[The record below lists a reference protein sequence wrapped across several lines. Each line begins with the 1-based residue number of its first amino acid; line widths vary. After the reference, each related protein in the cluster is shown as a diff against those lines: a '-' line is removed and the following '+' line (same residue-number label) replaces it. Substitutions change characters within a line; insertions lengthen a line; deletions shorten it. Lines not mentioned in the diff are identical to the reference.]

1 MDKASAAEKAGIAA
15 GDVLVTIN
23 GNEINDVL
31 DYRFWLADR
40 DVILGLTRG
49 GIPFTARIRG
59 DGFDDI
65 GLEFDTPLMDKKR
78 CCANKCIFCFIDQN
92 PPGMRETIYF
102 KDDDSRLSFLHGNYI
117 TLTNIFDKDV
127 ERIIRMHISP
137 VRVSVHTTDPELR
150 YEMMKNKR
158 AGKVLSYLDRFAE
171 AGLELNCQ
179 IVLCR
184 GINDGPALDRTM
196 RDLLKYTP
204 QLTGVSIVP
213 AGLTSHREGLY
224 PLTGFSAEE
233 AAKVIGQVNSLGEK
247 CKQKLG
253 SRIFFC
259 SDEFYLLAGLPIPD
273 EDYYEDYGQIENGV
287 GMLRSFESDFRAE
300 LAFLE
305 PDEIKLPRKVSV
317 ATGAAAY
324 GMISR
329 LCRELDIPG
338 LEINVY
344 KIINYF
350 YGETVTVSGLLTGQD
365 IAAQLE
371 GKDLGDEL
379 LIPANALRAE
389 DEVFLDDMS
398 IKELETR
405 LGVKITPSGEDGG
418 NFLLNLTGQL

>member
-1 MDKASAAEKAGIAA
+1 MDKASAAEKVGIAA

-259 SDEFYLLAGLPIPD
+259 SDEFYLLAGLPTPD

-300 LAFLE
+300 LVFLE
-305 PDEIKLPRKVSV
+305 PGEIKLPRKVSV

-329 LCRELDIPG
+329 LCRELDITG

>member
-1 MDKASAAEKAGIAA
+1 MDKASAAEKVGIAA

-127 ERIIRMHISP
+127 ERIIRMHLSP

-179 IVLCR
+179 VVLCR

-300 LAFLE
+300 LVFLE
-305 PDEIKLPRKVSV
+305 PGEIKLPRKVSV